1 MHRRSF
7 YMVNGITLYRM
18 IAAALLL
25 VLIISR
31 QPEIFKWL
39 IAISFFTDAV
49 DGYLAR
55 RFKVNSVWGAKL
67 DSIADDLT
75 IAVAIVGMIVFKPG
89 FLRQEITIVILLL
102 ILFVLQTSLAFAR
115 YGKMSS
121 FHTYSAK
128 AAAIV
133 QGIFLILL
141 FFLDNPVYSLFY
153 IAAGV
158 TMIDLVEEIILVW
171 MLAEWKT
178 DVKGLYWILRKKQ
191 AA

>member
-39 IAISFFTDAV
+39 IAISFFTDAI

-171 MLAEWKT
+171 MLPEWKT

>member
-1 MHRRSF
+1 MHRRSY

-18 IAAALLL
+18 VAAPLLL
-25 VLIISR
+25 LLIISR

-39 IAISFFTDAV
+39 IAISFFTDAI

-171 MLAEWKT
+171 MLPEWKT

>member
-39 IAISFFTDAV
+39 IAISFFTDAI

-55 RFKVNSVWGAKL
+55 RFKVNSVGGAKL

-171 MLAEWKT
+171 MLPEWKT